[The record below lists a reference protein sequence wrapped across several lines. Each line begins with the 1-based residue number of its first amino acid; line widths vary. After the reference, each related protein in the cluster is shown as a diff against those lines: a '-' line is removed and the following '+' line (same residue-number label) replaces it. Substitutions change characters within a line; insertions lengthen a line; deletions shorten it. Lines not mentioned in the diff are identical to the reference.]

1 MLKPY
6 ISYKGNIIKY
16 KGKSWKSV
24 FWHFNKRLNIFK
36 SCLMALV
43 CIPEALTDLLTPI
56 LPYLAITYVG
66 EQMRHSCQK
75 CHIWRIWHAPFEM
88 VLYGNM
94 GVKRSVGASGM
105 QTNAIK
111 QLLNM
116 FNRLKFQNSDFRD
129 FPLYFITFPL
139 YNVRD
144 LSTAPLQHSLIYFIS
159 SHSDIP
165 RDL

>member
-1 MLKPY
+1 
-6 ISYKGNIIKY
+6 
-16 KGKSWKSV
+16 
-24 FWHFNKRLNIFK
+24 
-36 SCLMALV
+36 
-43 CIPEALTDLLTPI
+43 
-56 LPYLAITYVG
+56 
-66 EQMRHSCQK
+66 
-75 CHIWRIWHAPFEM
+75 M

-139 YNVRD
+139 YNVRA

-165 RDL
+165 RDLHESQEI